1 MSLSFDW
8 SFDSFGSKDFLSNGV
23 SLWDEFRSGDDYV
36 SFFLLQALSFVS
48 FSGCV
53 GSVSAVDLFFLRVLW
68 LSSVVCS
75 CWDSCESL
83 P

>member
-1 MSLSFDW
+1 MSLGFDW

-23 SLWDEFRSGDDYV
+23 SLWDEFRSGGDYV

-53 GSVSAVDLFFLRVLW
+53 GSVSAVDLCFFTGSLTQFCSLLW
-68 LSSVVCS
+68 LGFV
-75 CWDSCESL
+75 
-83 P
+83 